1 MKVKEMNPAESYL
14 LYKFLKQFFFQI
26 WICTVAIFKMWL
38 YQRNVNSWVIICLM
52 RYNYGAKNISCFFAD
67 NYLEIGWHLTE
78 FITLSIGADH
88 FKCCVYS
95 YLFVSSIH
103 LHIEKMTSYVDI
115 LLNFMPTVAILA
127 MGEPIYGHEG
137 HHSWNEHLLYLS
149 QSLKLHIVLTN
160 LTV

>member
-1 MKVKEMNPAESYL
+1 MVPRT
-14 LYKFLKQFFFQI
+14 FLAFLQI
-26 WICTVAIFKMWL
+26 
-38 YQRNVNSWVIICLM
+38 IIL
-52 RYNYGAKNISCFFAD
+52 K
-67 NYLEIGWHLTE
+67 IGWYLTE

-160 LTV
+160 HGIMAPSMPSTQNKFCLTMIAISGCLNVCSINYSSKLQCDNDNLQAGKLPL